1 MKNTVS
7 DLAKAIQP
15 DEQNRI
21 KQIKTQDQT
30 SVQVSPKTRANER
43 LLLGQSF
50 TEGNFSILL
59 NDQKSSLEKD
69 LQFSSQNHS

>member
-43 LLLGQSF
+43 LLLGQSS